1 MALELAAYLCLQPP
15 TYLESTHAAGL
26 KIIGMCISALTG
38 GWRRNAPFAH
48 GNALRDD
55 PNPISVTAFKY
66 TSVGELLLIRLFP
79 APEVTV
85 AVVVG
90 FARTERWTW
99 SCRIHPAVRITCF

>member
-1 MALELAAYLCLQPP
+1 LPAIALELAAYLCLQPP

-26 KIIGMCISALTG
+26 KIIGICISALTG

-55 PNPISVTAFKY
+55 PNPTSVTHI
-66 TSVGELLLIRLFP
+66 GELVLIRLYP

-90 FARTERWTW
+90 FARTERWT
-99 SCRIHPAVRITCF
+99 